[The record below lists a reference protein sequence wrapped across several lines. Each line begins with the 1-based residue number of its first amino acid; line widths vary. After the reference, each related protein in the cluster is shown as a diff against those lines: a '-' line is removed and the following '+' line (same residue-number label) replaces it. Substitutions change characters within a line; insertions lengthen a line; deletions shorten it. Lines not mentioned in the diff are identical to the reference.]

1 MSGILIGVHGMSSG
15 HVGRN
20 VGGVESGA
28 LCVSSVKKLEKVDFR
43 SSALSCSEAAVT
55 DDFRTG
61 IGLLF
66 LSSDLT
72 RVQKDLSER

>member
-1 MSGILIGVHGMSSG
+1 MRIGVHGMSSG

-28 LCVSSVKKLEKVDFR
+28 LCVSSVKKLEKVKFR

-61 IGLLF
+61 MGLR
-66 LSSDLT
+66 SDLT
-72 RVQKDLSER
+72 RVQKDVSER